1 MTPTESEEPPP
12 QASSADPVVLYQLAV
27 EMADRVSARRA
38 TANSFFFTMQAGLAV
53 ALGAFAI
60 NTGAPDHPTPDRF
73 VLTLAAVA
81 GMIISSSWWMLLRSY
96 RDLNNAKFKVINN
109 IERTHMSIRLFCEE
123 WEHLKADEP
132 VKSWRKRYAELGQ
145 VERVVP
151 IAFAVLYAVLA
162 VYVAVG

>member
-1 MTPTESEEPPP
+1 MTAADSSEPSAQPPSP
-12 QASSADPVVLYQLAV
+12 ETLALYQLAV

-60 NTGAPDHPTPDRF
+60 RTGTAQTPKPDRF

-81 GMIISSSWWMLLRSY
+81 GVIISASWWMLLRSY
-96 RDLNNAKFKVINN
+96 RDLNSAKFKVIND
-109 IERTHMSIRLFCEE
+109 IERQHLSVRLFLDE

-132 VKSWRKRYAELGQ
+132 IKWWRKRYAELGQ

-151 IAFAVLYAVLA
+151 IAFAVLYGVLA